1 MIVGRANTVRPYEMF
16 GRIRRGGL
24 RPPVKCIVKGE
35 RYMKAPEGSTL
46 GVQLALSEEW
56 RNVL

>member
-35 RYMKAPEGSTL
+35 RYMKAPEGSAL
-46 GVQLALSEEW
+46 GVQQE
-56 RNVL
+56 